1 MEQILELLQNIL
13 FIIISG
19 CGIAIAKYIVSFV
32 SAKIDE
38 AQASTKLKEYEQLN
52 KYIDAAQAVISNI
65 VLSVSQTYVDTYKL
79 NNEWTPEMQHI
90 AKQKAMDMAKDMIS
104 EESKNAIIMLYND
117 FDKYVDN
124 VIESCVKQNKAK

>member
-1 MEQILELLQNIL
+1 M
-13 FIIISG
+13 
-19 CGIAIAKYIVSFV
+19 
-32 SAKIDE
+32 
-38 AQASTKLKEYEQLN
+38 
-52 KYIDAAQAVISNI
+52 
-65 VLSVSQTYVDTYKL
+65 SQTYVDTYKL

-124 VIESCVKQNKAK
+124 VIESCVKQNK